1 MTPFPFDL
9 PNSDISQND
18 FESVKRSIVYSN
30 PSDLVTEGYRD
41 NECTYHDI
49 CGNCIGHIEKSD
61 DKYPYNPFIWFRK
74 DDDSRDSRD
83 SRDRLYKD
91 DKEWH
96 ESHMGIFYM
105 SAGVITLG
113 ALTVFLLKNRK

>member
-18 FESVKRSIVYSN
+18 FESVKRSVVYSN
-30 PSDLVTEGYRD
+30 PSDFVTEGYD
-41 NECTYHDI
+41 NCRYRDI
-49 CGNCIGHIEKSD
+49 CGNCLSNIEKSD
-61 DKYPYNPFIWFRK
+61 DKYPYNPFVWFRK
-74 DDDSRDSRD
+74 DDDDR
-83 SRDRLYKD
+83 RDRRYKD